1 MKTMTCLE
9 VKMNFETVLKKAQT
23 EDIEIQKNGKSIAVL
38 MSYDRYKK
46 LEEMKSVFLEFCARD
61 LTK

>member
-1 MKTMTCLE
+1 MTYIE
-9 VKMNFETVLKKAQT
+9 VRVTFETVLKQAQT

-46 LEEMKSVFLEFCARD
+46 LEEMKSVLLEFCARD